1 MDSWEGRQEELF
13 LFSWG
18 GPDPRNTVK
27 HVWWGVSHNDFFG
40 KGESSRNKNNT
51 DPTFCQSGGRGW
63 GSWCRII
70 LLLSWCPGSH
80 LTPKKLP
87 CAWQPVAVKET
98 EDRSRRSGQ
107 ACWEQLVAR
116 RGSPSCTAPGAV
128 GASLVSPSLEAWCKL
143 SPSTGHWDPRKAK
156 PTEDLVPVQL
166 ASSGQK
172 QPFSEDVTWAV
183 DPKRKWERWSLL
195 YKVLFRGLEGQDFA
209 SGLLY

>member
-116 RGSPSCTAPGAV
+116 RGSPFCTAPGAV
-128 GASLVSPSLEAWCKL
+128 GASLVSPSLHDANCHPAQDTRTPGRQKRQNPQKTPYRFSWQVLGK
-143 SPSTGHWDPRKAK
+143 
-156 PTEDLVPVQL
+156 
-166 ASSGQK
+166 SSH
-172 QPFSEDVTWAV
+172 
-183 DPKRKWERWSLL
+183 SLKTL
-195 YKVLFRGLEGQDFA
+195 PGL
-209 SGLLY
+209 